1 MQHRL
6 FAAALAAALLSICG
20 AAGAQASASVTFSG
34 IRFTLV
40 DLDPDD
46 GIDPT
51 IAFTGASSADA
62 SIDNGSVG
70 ANSHLDATTFAAPVW
85 ATVASTATNSATAWM
100 LGDPYGPGATAHA
113 DGSNA
118 ALPTGRSAASIRFKG
133 SAIDPGSPVDF
144 KLSPHTEVILT
155 GTVDG
160 WASSDQLHNE
170 ASASMFVEFD
180 ANTSR
185 GRKQSLVGWDVHT
198 FALPRGTQYDMHHD
212 ISLSFVND
220 DSIELLGNMNGG
232 VSVLAAS
239 SVAEPWSAAMLL
251 VGVGLLA
258 ARGRLTRPRRQ
269 NSYFTRTES
278 MSPLRP

>member
-1 MQHRL
+1 MRYRL
-6 FAAALAAALLSICG
+6 FAAALAATLLATSG
-20 AAGAQASASVTFSG
+20 AAAAQASASVTFSG

-62 SIDNGSVG
+62 NTYDGGVG
-70 ANSHLDATTFAAPVW
+70 NNSHLDATTFAAPVW

-118 ALPTGRSAASIRFKG
+118 ASPTGRSLASIWFKG
-133 SAIDPGSPVDF
+133 SAVNPGSPVDF
-144 KLSPHTEVILT
+144 TLSPHTEVILT

-180 ANTSR
+180 ADTSQ
-185 GRKQSLVGWDVHT
+185 GPKQSLVRWDVDT
-198 FALPRGTQYDMHHD
+198 FTLARGTQYDMHHD
-212 ISLSFVND
+212 ISVSFVND
-220 DSIELLGNMNGG
+220 ESIDLLGNMNGG
-232 VSVLAAS
+232 VSVLVAS
-239 SVAEPWSAAMLL
+239 SVPEPWTAAMLL
-251 VGVGLLA
+251 AGAGLLA
-258 ARGRLTRPRRQ
+258 ARRRLARPGRQ